1 MAKLYIVPTPI
12 GNLDDITLRA
22 VNVLR
27 EVDFILAEDT
37 RTTSF
42 LLRHL
47 GIEKKLHSHHKFNEH
62 ATVKMVAGSIAAGR
76 NAALV
81 SDAGTPGISDPGFL
95 LVRTCVE
102 AGIEVETLPGAT
114 ALIPALVQSGFPCDR
129 FCFEGF
135 LPQKKGRAKQLQA
148 LADEERTMI
157 FYESPY
163 RVVKCL
169 EQFAEVFGP
178 GRRVSVSRE
187 LTKKFETVFPTTL
200 EKALDYYK
208 TEEPRGEYV
217 LVVEGK
223 SPEEKRQEEIASW
236 ESMSIEEHMAYYEE
250 QGMDKKSA
258 MKQVAKDRGVGKR
271 EIYQYLHG
279 NS

>member
-27 EVDFILAEDT
+27 DVDFILAEDT

-42 LLRHL
+42 LLKHL
-47 GIEKKLHSHHKFNEH
+47 GIEKKLYSHHKFNEH
-62 ATVKMVAGSIAAGR
+62 ATVKMVAESIAAGR

-135 LPQKKGRAKQLQA
+135 LPQKKGRAKQLQS
-148 LADEERTMI
+148 LAAEERTMI

-169 EQFAEVFGP
+169 EQIAEVFGP
-178 GRRVSVSRE
+178 ERRVSVSRE
-187 LTKKFETVFPTTL
+187 LTKKFEQTVRGTVAEVLEHFRTTDP
-200 EKALDYYK
+200 K
-208 TEEPRGEYV
+208 GEFVIV
-217 LVVEGK
+217 LAGK
-223 SPEEKRQEEIASW
+223 PKP
-236 ESMSIEEHMAYYEE
+236 
-250 QGMDKKSA
+250 
-258 MKQVAKDRGVGKR
+258 KR
-271 EIYQYLHG
+271 ETAADEEE
-279 NS
+279 

>member
-1 MAKLYIVPTPI
+1 MARLYIVPTPI
-12 GNLDDITLRA
+12 GNLNDITLRA
-22 VNVLR
+22 VEVLR
-27 EVDFILAEDT
+27 GVDFILAEDT
-37 RTTSF
+37 RTTSV

-47 GIEKKLHSHHKFNEH
+47 GIEQKLRSHHKFNEH
-62 ATVKMVAGSIAAGR
+62 ATVRMVAESIAAGR
-76 NAALV
+76 DAALV

-135 LPQKKGRAKQLQA
+135 LPQRKGRAGRLQA
-148 LADEERTMI
+148 LADEERTMV

-178 GRRVSVSRE
+178 DRRVSVSRE
-187 LTKKFETVFPTTL
+187 LTKKFEQTVRGTVAEVLAHFRTT
-200 EKALDYYK
+200 
-208 TEEPRGEYV
+208 EPKGEFV
-217 LVVEGK
+217 LVLAGK
-223 SPEEKRQEEIASW
+223 PKNKRAAVSAADTDYGKEEE
-236 ESMSIEEHMAYYEE
+236 
-250 QGMDKKSA
+250 
-258 MKQVAKDRGVGKR
+258 
-271 EIYQYLHG
+271 
-279 NS
+279 

>member
-22 VNVLR
+22 VDVLR

-114 ALIPALVQSGFPCDR
+114 ALVPALVQSGVPCDR

-135 LPQKKGRAKQLQA
+135 LPQKKGRAKQLQS
-148 LADEERTMI
+148 LADEERTMV

-169 EQFAEVFGP
+169 EQFAEVFGSE
-178 GRRVSVSRE
+178 RRVSVSRE
-187 LTKKFETVFPTTL
+187 LTKKFEQTVRGTVAEVLEHFRTT
-200 EKALDYYK
+200 
-208 TEEPRGEYV
+208 EPKGEFVIV
-217 LVVEGK
+217 LAGK
-223 SPEEKRQEEIASW
+223 PKP
-236 ESMSIEEHMAYYEE
+236 
-250 QGMDKKSA
+250 
-258 MKQVAKDRGVGKR
+258 KR
-271 EIYQYLHG
+271 ELPDEETE
-279 NS
+279 

>member
-27 EVDFILAEDT
+27 DVDFILAEDT

-42 LLRHL
+42 LLKHL
-47 GIEKKLHSHHKFNEH
+47 GIEKKLYSHHKFNEH
-62 ATVKMVAGSIAAGR
+62 ATVKMVAESIAAGR

-102 AGIEVETLPGAT
+102 AEIEVETLPGAT

-135 LPQKKGRAKQLQA
+135 LPQKKGRAKQLQS
-148 LADEERTMI
+148 LAAEERTMI

-169 EQFAEVFGP
+169 ESFAEVFGP
-178 GRRVSVSRE
+178 ERRVSVSRE
-187 LTKKFETVFPTTL
+187 LTKKFEQTVRGTVAEVLEHFRTTDP
-200 EKALDYYK
+200 K
-208 TEEPRGEYV
+208 GEFVIV
-217 LVVEGK
+217 LAGK
-223 SPEEKRQEEIASW
+223 PKP
-236 ESMSIEEHMAYYEE
+236 
-250 QGMDKKSA
+250 
-258 MKQVAKDRGVGKR
+258 KR
-271 EIYQYLHG
+271 ETAADEEE
-279 NS
+279 